1 VQILSTIGSS
11 PSIFFHDF
19 FADALFVS
27 YSVFLHGKFGQTIGK
42 IFFKIKVVVNENES
56 EVIGYYRSIKRDSIL
71 IIFTA
76 ISYLPYFNAFIF
88 FDYVSVFWFL
98 SEIITTLF
106 NEKRRAM
113 HDFLAGSV
121 VIDVRTYSKWE
132 QSYYA
137 EQKLK
142 QTDSTNI
149 KQ

>member
-1 VQILSTIGSS
+1 
-11 PSIFFHDF
+11 
-19 FADALFVS
+19 
-27 YSVFLHGKFGQTIGK
+27 
-42 IFFKIKVVVNENES
+42 
-56 EVIGYYRSIKRDSIL
+56 
-71 IIFTA
+71 
-76 ISYLPYFNAFIF
+76 
-88 FDYVSVFWFL
+88 
-98 SEIITTLF
+98 
-106 NEKRRAM
+106 M